1 MGKLAQSTSKY
12 TVLLKFET
20 DGTVEKPDVIGAVF
34 GQTEGLLGP
43 EMDLRELQKSGRVGR
58 VDVSIQIRGGK
69 AFGEIEIPSSLDASE
84 TALLAACME
93 TIERIGPCNSRVL
106 VDKIEDVRT
115 SKRKFVIDRA
125 KQLLQKIFEEGIIEP
140 REVSEQI
147 KDAVRA
153 GEVVNYKGCP
163 AGPAIDSSNEI
174 IICEGRADVVSLL
187 RAGIKNCIAIEGTS
201 VPQAVAELSRTK
213 ECTAF
218 LDGDRGGDLILK
230 ELTAVGDIE
239 FVARAPEGKEV
250 EELSSKEIHKA
261 LRDKVPLS
269 EAREIS
275 TGAHSFAQRNGSS
288 EKREMKVEVVDVSSA
303 LKEEESRKYG
313 RAILAQPS
321 APAVLDEDR
330 KQKFRE
336 ILNELTGS
344 RAAYLLDEA
353 GEIMGKVPARELIN
367 TLRETSA
374 SAVFIDGEVDQKLV
388 NLAAEQ
394 GAKFVGG
401 MKLAPRLRPPEGVS
415 VLSMKELEE

>member
-1 MGKLAQSTSKY
+1 M
-12 TVLLKFET
+12 
-20 DGTVEKPDVIGAVF
+20 
-34 GQTEGLLGP
+34 
-43 EMDLRELQKSGRVGR
+43 R
-58 VDVSIQIRGGK
+58 
-69 AFGEIEIPSSLDASE
+69 
-84 TALLAACME
+84 
-93 TIERIGPCNSRVL
+93 
-106 VDKIEDVRT
+106 
-115 SKRKFVIDRA
+115 
-125 KQLLQKIFEEGIIEP
+125 
-140 REVSEQI
+140 
-147 KDAVRA
+147 
-153 GEVVNYKGCP
+153 
-163 AGPAIDSSNEI
+163 
-174 IICEGRADVVSLL
+174 EGRADVVRLL
-187 RAGIKNCIAIEGTS
+187 SAGIKNCIAIEGTS

-275 TGAHSFAQRNGSS
+275 TGAHSFAQRNGSG

-313 RAILAQPS
+313 RAILSSIQ
-321 APAVLDEDR
+321 PAVLDEDR

-353 GEIMGKVPARELIN
+353 GEIMGKVPARELMN

-388 NLAAEQ
+388 NLAADS

-415 VLSMKELEE
+415 VFSMKELEE